1 MFNKRRSEIQIIEEI
16 LGIAQQGARK
26 TEILYKGNMS
36 FLQLNN
42 YLSYLIEK
50 DVISEDLVS
59 KGNGSTSK
67 IYTTTEKG
75 EDLLGDIA
83 KVLTYLSE

>member
-36 FLQLNN
+36 FLQLNS
-42 YLSYLIEK
+42 YLSFLLDKE
-50 DVISEDLVS
+50 VIREDIVS
-59 KGNGSTSK
+59 IGNGASSK
-67 IYTTTEKG
+67 IYINTEKG
-75 EDLLGDIA
+75 NNLLEDIN
-83 KVLTYLSE
+83 KILTYFE

>member
-16 LGIAQQGARK
+16 LDISKKGARK
-26 TEILYKGNMS
+26 TELLYKGNMS

-50 DVISEDLVS
+50 DIISEDIVS
-59 KGNGSTSK
+59 ISNGYKSK
-67 IYTTTEKG
+67 MYTTTEKG
-75 EDLLGDIA
+75 KDLLEDIT
-83 KVLTYLSE
+83 KVLTYLRD

>member
-16 LGIAQQGARK
+16 LDMSQKGARK

-42 YLSYLIEK
+42 YLSNLIEK
-50 DVISEDLVS
+50 EIISEDIGS
-59 KGNGSTSK
+59 IGNGSTSK
-67 IYTTTEKG
+67 MYTTTKKG
-75 EDLLGDIA
+75 KDLLEDIT
-83 KVLTYLSE
+83 KVLTYLND